1 MKDKVNDK
9 KNVEDGFA
17 YCAEHFGVSVDE
29 VKEDIKDLFDSMRF
43 SENAKTRDSINRVF
57 GESSED
63 KTAVDMVAQLL
74 GYLDQLIKE
83 DETKKIK

>member
-29 VKEDIKDLFDSMRF
+29 VKEDIKDLFDFLKMQKQ
-43 SENAKTRDSINRVF
+43 ETVSI
-57 GESSED
+57 
-63 KTAVDMVAQLL
+63 A
-74 GYLDQLIKE
+74 YLVKAA
-83 DETKKIK
+83 KIKLRKTW